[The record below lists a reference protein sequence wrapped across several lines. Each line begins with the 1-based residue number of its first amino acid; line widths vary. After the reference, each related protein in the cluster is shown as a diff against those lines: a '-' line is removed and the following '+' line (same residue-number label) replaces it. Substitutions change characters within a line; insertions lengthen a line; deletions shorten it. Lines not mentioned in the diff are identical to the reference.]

1 MTKDI
6 EREMNNEVE
15 ERIKSAFETITPDIF
30 PSILESLSEE
40 KEKGK
45 EMKDKR
51 IFGNIRL
58 KRGLAIA
65 AAVCLVFAGGFGV
78 NRYNLANAIES
89 VITVDV
95 NPSIEISVNAGEKV
109 LGVNPLNDDAKL
121 IVGDMDFKGSSLEVT
136 LNALIGSMLRNGYI
150 SEAKNS
156 ILLSVDNTN
165 KAKGEELKTK
175 LTAEIDKILSREQVS
190 GAIISTAIGGDSE
203 VARLAE
209 EYGITQGKAK
219 LIKEITEKNERYS
232 FKDLV
237 SLSINELNLIAES
250 PKIELTTVS
259 KKGNASDSGYIGKK
273 AALSAALKH
282 AGLSSDRVY
291 DIETEM
297 DYEQGV
303 MVYEIEFKSAGTEY
317 EYDINANTG
326 AIVKVKKDIDDDYRG
341 NGTKSGS
348 SAIYDDDEDEDEDDD
363 DDRQGNSGI
372 SSGGNQSGNSASA
385 SYIGKDRAKS
395 AAFTGAGVK
404 AADVRE
410 LEIERDREKGVMIYE
425 VSFRVGNTEYECKV
439 DALTGKLLKVEKEI
453 DEDDDDDEQDEDYDD

>member
-1 MTKDI
+1 MAKDI
-6 EREMNNEVE
+6 ERQMNNEVE

-40 KEKGK
+40 KEKGE
-45 EMKDKR
+45 EMKKKR
-51 IFGNIRL
+51 TLGNIRL
-58 KRGLAIA
+58 RRGLAIA

-109 LGVNPLNDDAKL
+109 LDVNPLNDDAKL
-121 IVGDMDFKGSSLEVT
+121 IVGGMDFKGSSLEVT

-156 ILLSVDNTN
+156 ILLSVDNAN

-190 GAIISTAIGGDSE
+190 GAIISTAIGDESE
-203 VARLAE
+203 IARLAD

-232 FKDLV
+232 FNELV
-237 SLSINELNLIAES
+237 SLSINELNLIS
-250 PKIELTTVS
+250 DTTKIKLTTVS
-259 KKGNASDSGYIGKK
+259 KTGNASDSGYIGKK
-273 AALSAALKH
+273 AALSAALNH
-282 AGLSSDRVY
+282 AGLSRDRVY

-297 DYEQGV
+297 DYEKGV
-303 MVYEIEFKSAGTEY
+303 MVYEIEFKSAGAEY
-317 EYDINANTG
+317 EYDINASTG
-326 AIVKVKKDIDDDYRG
+326 AVVKVKKDIDDDHRG
-341 NGTKSGS
+341 NGTKGGS
-348 SAIYDDDEDEDEDDD
+348 SAVYGDDDDDDDD
-363 DDRQGNSGI
+363 DDRQRKSGTG
-372 SSGGNQSGNSASA
+372 SGVNQSGASASA

-425 VSFRVGNTEYECKV
+425 VSFRVGNTEYDCKV